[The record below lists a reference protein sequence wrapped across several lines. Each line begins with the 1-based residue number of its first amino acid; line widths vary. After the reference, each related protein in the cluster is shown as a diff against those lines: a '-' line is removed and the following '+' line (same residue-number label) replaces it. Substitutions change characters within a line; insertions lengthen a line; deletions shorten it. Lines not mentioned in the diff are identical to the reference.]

1 MNDLSEIH
9 DLPKLILE
17 YRNLSKLKNTYTDRL
32 GEQVSEISN
41 RLHTSYNQTVT
52 ITGRLSSSNP
62 NLQNIPVRN
71 QDGRNIRK
79 AFIPEKGYKIL
90 SADYSQI
97 ELRIMSHLSQDETLK
112 QNFMDGE
119 DIHMATAREVFKSKS
134 QPTKEDRRAAKAI
147 NFGLI
152 YGISSYG
159 LAKQLRIDNS
169 SAKEYI
175 DRYFKKYEG
184 VRDFMED
191 TKKQAKKNGFVETMK
206 GRKIYLPNISHS
218 NFQVRSA
225 AERTAIN
232 APIQGTAADILKIAM
247 LDISKWMQ
255 NHQDKVKLLMQVHDE
270 LVFEIDID
278 FIDKASKKIKALMSN
293 CVSID
298 VPLDVDLGVGNNWD
312 KAH

>member
-97 ELRIMSHLSQDETLK
+97 ELRIMSHLSQDET
-112 QNFMDGE
+112 
-119 DIHMATAREVFKSKS
+119 
-134 QPTKEDRRAAKAI
+134 
-147 NFGLI
+147 
-152 YGISSYG
+152 
-159 LAKQLRIDNS
+159 
-169 SAKEYI
+169 
-175 DRYFKKYEG
+175 
-184 VRDFMED
+184 
-191 TKKQAKKNGFVETMK
+191 
-206 GRKIYLPNISHS
+206 
-218 NFQVRSA
+218 
-225 AERTAIN
+225 
-232 APIQGTAADILKIAM
+232 
-247 LDISKWMQ
+247 
-255 NHQDKVKLLMQVHDE
+255 
-270 LVFEIDID
+270 
-278 FIDKASKKIKALMSN
+278 
-293 CVSID
+293 
-298 VPLDVDLGVGNNWD
+298 
-312 KAH
+312 